1 MYLQKSNDSKIADNS
16 DISATLTFSKT
27 WESHNIWGYQ
37 GRPLNYN
44 FLTFNKLELLGF
56 GDPFTTL

>member
-27 WESHNIWGYQ
+27 WETHTIHVHGHSKSAA
-37 GRPLNYN
+37 
-44 FLTFNKLELLGF
+44 FLTIYNGF
-56 GDPFTTL
+56 FLFHPLHYGA